1 MAAGAEVEAADISA
15 EARAKIQ
22 QLRRYSSILIIM
34 SNIAY
39 MSAELRYSVSMTAKR
54 LSVMVTLS
62 QEEARDPSKQGSW
75 ATINGRLVRYKV
87 EFLDFDID
95 SFGEPLLQ
103 LSFRV

>member
-22 QLRRYSSILIIM
+22 QLRRYYILIIM

-62 QEEARDPSKQGSW
+62 QEEARDPSKPGSW
-75 ATINGRLVRYKV
+75 ATINGRLIRYKV
-87 EFLDFDID
+87 KVKLKN
-95 SFGEPLLQ
+95 LLRI
-103 LSFRV
+103 FTNKV

>member
-22 QLRRYSSILIIM
+22 QLRRYSITIIM

-62 QEEARDPSKQGSW
+62 QEETHDPSKPGSW
-75 ATINGRLVRYKV
+75 ATINGRLIRYKV
-87 EFLDFDID
+87 EFLNFDID
-95 SFGEPLLQ
+95 TS
-103 LSFRV
+103 

>member
-1 MAAGAEVEAADISA
+1 MEAADISA

-22 QLRRYSSILIIM
+22 QLWRYSILIIM

-62 QEEARDPSKQGSW
+62 QEEKHDPSKPGSW

-87 EFLDFDID
+87 EFLNVDID
-95 SFGEPLLQ
+95 ISRNPLLW
-103 LSFRV
+103 LSYVVLN

>member
-22 QLRRYSSILIIM
+22 QLRRYSVSIIM

-62 QEEARDPSKQGSW
+62 LEETHDPNKPGSW
-75 ATINGRLVRYKV
+75 ATINGRLIRYKV
-87 EFLDFDID
+87 EFHKFDID
-95 SFGEPLLQ
+95 TSGKTLQ
-103 LSFRV
+103 

>member
-1 MAAGAEVEAADISA
+1 MDTEDISA

-22 QLRRYSSILIIM
+22 QLRRYSILIIM

-62 QEEARDPSKQGSW
+62 QEEARDPSKPGSW
-75 ATINGRLVRYKV
+75 ATINGRLIRYKV
-87 EFLDFDID
+87 EFLNFDINT
-95 SFGEPLLQ
+95 SQEPLLQ
-103 LSFRV
+103 FPLRVLN

>member
-1 MAAGAEVEAADISA
+1 MAAGAEVEAAEISL

-22 QLRRYSSILIIM
+22 QLRRYSILIIM
-34 SNIAY
+34 SYIAY

-75 ATINGRLVRYKV
+75 ATINGRLIRYKV
-87 EFLDFDID
+87 KVKLKN
-95 SFGEPLLQ
+95 LLRI
-103 LSFRV
+103 FTNNV

>member
-1 MAAGAEVEAADISA
+1 MAAGTEVEAKDISA

-22 QLRRYSSILIIM
+22 QLRRYSILIIM
-34 SNIAY
+34 SYIAY

-62 QEEARDPSKQGSW
+62 QEETHDPSKQGSW

-87 EFLDFDID
+87 KVKLKN
-95 SFGEPLLQ
+95 LLRI
-103 LSFRV
+103 FTNNV

>member
-1 MAAGAEVEAADISA
+1 MEAADISA

-22 QLRRYSSILIIM
+22 QLQRYSILIIIM

-62 QEEARDPSKQGSW
+62 LEETHDPSKPGSW
-75 ATINGRLVRYKV
+75 ATINGRLIRYKV
-87 EFLDFDID
+87 EFLNFDID
-95 SFGEPLLQ
+95 TSGEPLL
-103 LSFRV
+103 

>member
-1 MAAGAEVEAADISA
+1 MAAGAEVEATDISA

-22 QLRRYSSILIIM
+22 QLRRYSVSIIM

-62 QEEARDPSKQGSW
+62 LEEARDPSKPGSW

-87 EFLDFDID
+87 EFLNVDID
-95 SFGEPLLQ
+95 TSGERR